1 MKKVLIITYYW
12 IPSGGSGVQRWVKF
26 TKYLRDFGWEPVV
39 YAPENPE
46 YPSEDESFVKD
57 IPNDVVVI
65 KKTIWEPYNIY
76 RSLFGKKNET
86 INAGFISEEKKSLK
100 HKISF
105 WLRGNLL
112 IPDPRVFWVQPSVNF
127 LRKYLI
133 DNKIDTI
140 ITTGPPH
147 SVHLIG
153 KKLKAHLPQVN
164 WIADFRDPWTSVYYF
179 KDMHIGLFANMMHK
193 KLEQSVIKSADKVI
207 VVSDG
212 MKQEF
217 EQMRS
222 EVQLITNGYDN
233 ETIDN
238 EQVILDNKFSISYI
252 GLLTERQNPQVLW
265 RVLEEL
271 CNEIPDFRTN
281 LEIKLTGKID
291 YSAIESIEKFKLTP
305 NLVHSSYIPHS
316 EAIKQQRQSQI
327 LLLLML
333 NQPNTGSIL
342 TGKLFEYL
350 AAKRPILG
358 IGSPTGDAAKL
369 LLDTQAGVM
378 IDFNSNSVLKKQ
390 LKAYYEQ
397 YKLGNLS
404 VNSAS
409 IEKYSRRE
417 LTAQLAKLLKTTKTN
432 KTKKLI

>member
-1 MKKVLIITYYW
+1 VKKVLIITYYW

-26 TKYLRDFGWEPVV
+26 TKYLRDFGWEPVI
-39 YAPENPE
+39 YTPENPE
-46 YPSEDESFVKD
+46 YPSEDLSFVKD
-57 IPNDVVVI
+57 IPENVTVI
-65 KKTIWEPYNIY
+65 KKPIWEPYNIY

-86 INAGFISEEKKSLK
+86 INAGFISEEKKGLK

-112 IPDPRVFWVQPSVNF
+112 IPDPRVFWVKPSVDF
-127 LRKYLI
+127 LKKYLTE
-133 DNKIDTI
+133 NKIDTI
-140 ITTGPPH
+140 VTTGPPH

-153 KKLKAHLPQVN
+153 KRLKKQLPHIN

-179 KDMHIGLFANMMHK
+179 KDMHIGFIANAIHRQ
-193 KLEQSVIKSADKVI
+193 LERSVIKSANRVI

-217 EQMRS
+217 EQIRP
-222 EVQLITNGYDN
+222 EVDIITNGYDT
-233 ETIDN
+233 ETVENKSITTDK
-238 EQVILDNKFSISYI
+238 KFSISYI
-252 GLLTERQNPQVLW
+252 GLLTERQNPEKLWQVLA
-265 RVLEEL
+265 EL
-271 CNEIPDFRTN
+271 CEEIPDFKSN

-291 YSAIESIEKFKLTP
+291 HSAIESIKNC
-305 NLVHSSYIPHS
+305 NLSSQLIHSNYIPHS
-316 EAIKQQRQSQI
+316 EAVIMQRQSQI

-358 IGSPTGDAAKL
+358 IGSPNGDAAKL
-369 LLDTQAGVM
+369 LNETQAGVM
-378 IDFNSNSVLKKQ
+378 IDFEDTESLKKH
-390 LKAYYEQ
+390 LKIYFEQ
-397 YKLGNLS
+397 YKSDNLS

-417 LTAQLAKLLKTTKTN
+417 LTAQLVKLLHTR
-432 KTKKLI
+432 

>member
-26 TKYLRDFGWEPVV
+26 SKYLRDFGWEPVI

-46 YPSEDESFVKD
+46 YPSEDLSFVKD
-57 IPNDVVVI
+57 IPENVTVI
-65 KKTIWEPYNIY
+65 KKPIWEPYNIY

-100 HKISF
+100 HTISF

-112 IPDPRVFWVQPSVNF
+112 IPDPRVFWVKPSVDF
-127 LRKYLI
+127 LKKYLTE
-133 DNKIDTI
+133 NNIDTI
-140 ITTGPPH
+140 VTTGPPH

-153 KKLKAHLPQVN
+153 RKLKKQLPYLN

-179 KDMHIGLFANMMHK
+179 KDMHIVFLANAIHK
-193 KLEQSVIKSADKVI
+193 KLEHSVIKSADKVI

-217 EQMRS
+217 EQIRTK
-222 EVQLITNGYDN
+222 VQIITNGYDT
-233 ETIDN
+233 ETSEN
-238 EQVILDNKFSISYI
+238 EQIVPDKKFSISYI
-252 GLLTERQNPQVLW
+252 GLLTERQNPEVLW

-271 CNEIPDFRTN
+271 CNEIPDFKSN

-291 YSAIESIEKFKLTP
+291 HSAIESIKSC
-305 NLVHSSYIPHS
+305 NLSSQLIHSNYIPHS
-316 EAIKQQRQSQI
+316 EAVLMQRQSQI

-358 IGSPTGDAAKL
+358 IGSPNGDAAKL
-369 LLDTQAGVM
+369 LNETKAGVM
-378 IDFNSNSVLKKQ
+378 FDFDNEADLKMQ
-390 LKAYYEQ
+390 LKTYYSE
-397 YKLGNLS
+397 YKSGKLS

-417 LTAQLAKLLKTTKTN
+417 LTAQLAKLLEN
-432 KTKKLI
+432 N

>member
-1 MKKVLIITYYW
+1 MQKNIKKVLIITYYW

-26 TKYLRDFGWEPVV
+26 TKYLRNFGWEPVI

-46 YPSEDESFVKD
+46 YPSEDLSFVKD
-57 IPNDVVVI
+57 IPENVTVI
-65 KKTIWEPYNIY
+65 KKPIWEPYNIY
-76 RSLFGKKNET
+76 RSLFGKKGET

-112 IPDPRVFWVQPSVNF
+112 IPDPRVFWVKPSVDF
-127 LRKYLI
+127 LKKYVTE
-133 DNKIDTI
+133 NKIDTI
-140 ITTGPPH
+140 VTTGPPH

-153 KKLKAHLPQVN
+153 KNLKKQLPQLS

-179 KDMHIGLFANMMHK
+179 KDMHIGLLANAIHK
-193 KLEQSVIKSADKVI
+193 HLERSVVKSADEVI
-207 VVSDG
+207 VVSEG

-217 EQMRS
+217 EQIRPK
-222 EVQLITNGYDN
+222 VQIITNGYDT
-233 ETIDN
+233 ETIEN
-238 EQVILDNKFSISYI
+238 EPIIPDKKFSISYI
-252 GLLTERQNPQVLW
+252 GLLTERQNPTQLW
-265 RVLEEL
+265 RILSEL
-271 CNEIPDFRTN
+271 CDEIPDFKAN

-291 YSAIESIEKFKLTP
+291 RSAIESIEKHNLKP
-305 NLVHSSYIPHS
+305 NLLHSNYIPHS
-316 EAIKQQRQSQI
+316 EAVKQQRQSQI

-358 IGSPTGDAAKL
+358 IGSPAGDAAKL
-369 LLDTQAGVM
+369 LSETNAGVM
-378 IDFNSNSVLKKQ
+378 IDFENNIELKKQ
-390 LKAYYEQ
+390 LKIYYEL
-397 YKLGNLS
+397 YKSGNLE

-417 LTAQLAKLLKTTKTN
+417 LTAQLAEILEN
-432 KTKKLI
+432 